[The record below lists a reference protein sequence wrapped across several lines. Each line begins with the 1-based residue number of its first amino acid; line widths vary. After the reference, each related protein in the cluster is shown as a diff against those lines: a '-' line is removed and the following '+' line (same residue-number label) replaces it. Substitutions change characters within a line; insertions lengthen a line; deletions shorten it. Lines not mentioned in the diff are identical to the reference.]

1 VSDER
6 DNPPEHQWGR
16 YCNLKRGDIYVAAGA
31 YLCRYGRIV
40 SKLVGPEGRVI
51 LIEPSPTHIAVIK
64 EVVNDRGLT
73 NVTLIEKAVW
83 REKCRKKFCI
93 DEPTSGHHLGTGH
106 KTIEVEVDT
115 VDNILDDLKLDHV
128 DLFAA
133 DVENAEV
140 AMVVGMEKWLGEKR
154 IKNLA
159 IAAYHKHPD
168 GNYAEISEML
178 KEKGYRGIK
187 VWGGVVYAH
196 V

>member
-1 VSDER
+1 MSDER
-6 DNPPEHQWGR
+6 NKPPEHQWGR
-16 YCNLKRGDIYVAAGA
+16 YCNIKRGDIYVEAGA

-40 SKLVGPEGRVI
+40 SKLVGPEGKVI
-51 LIEPSPTHIAVIK
+51 LIEPSPSNIRVIK
-64 EVVNDRGLT
+64 EVVKDMGLT

-83 REKCRKKFCI
+83 GEGCEKKFCI
-93 DEPTSGHHLGTGH
+93 NGNSSSHHLGVGRNT
-106 KTIEVEVDT
+106 TEVEVDT

-133 DVENAEV
+133 DVENAEI
-140 AMVVGMEKWLGEKR
+140 AMVKGMEKWLGEKR

-168 GNYAEISEML
+168 GNYAEISDML